1 MNDSTNGAG
10 TESAQQSHESAQQSY
25 QPEHQSDQQVVQ
37 TPAAQQWGTTPTID
51 PEPAPEPDVAPVIDP
66 STPADPSVIPPPTEP
81 TAPTVPPVPSV
92 PSGPVETEEPDLTP
106 VAPAPSAGDGD
117 RSSSPK
123 PRPQFPVPPPLES
136 HGPARIIAIVNQK
149 GGVGKTTTA
158 INLGASL
165 AELGRRV
172 LLVDFDPQASLTIGL
187 GIDPLALE
195 ATTYDMVIDRDVT
208 AEDIRVKTAVDGM
221 DLLPSDISLSGAEI
235 QLVTEV
241 ARETTLARQLESLRP
256 EYDLILIDCQP
267 SLGLLTVNALTAAD
281 GVIIPLECEYFALR
295 GLGFLVDKTIKTV
308 QERINPRLRIEGIL
322 ATMFDMRTLH
332 AREILEE
339 VVGRFGET
347 VFHTVISRTVRF
359 PETNKLG
366 EPITTYAPNSV
377 AAEAYRQLAR
387 ELVGRLG

>member
-1 MNDSTNGAG
+1 MPTDLV
-10 TESAQQSHESAQQSY
+10 
-25 QPEHQSDQQVVQ
+25 SD
-37 TPAAQQWGTTPTID
+37 TPPVATSPTIG
-51 PEPAPEPDVAPVIDP
+51 P
-66 STPADPSVIPPPTEP
+66 STPADPSVVPPPSVPSAPSVPVDPTGPAEP
-81 TAPTVPPVPSV
+81 VVPSV
-92 PSGPVETEEPDLTP
+92 PTEPVVDPAEPAEIEEPDLTP
-106 VAPAPSAGDGD
+106 VAPAPAVNGGGNA
-117 RSSSPK
+117 SSPK
-123 PRPQFPVPPPLES
+123 PRPQFPDPPPLES
-136 HGPARIIAIVNQK
+136 HGPARILAIVNQK

-187 GIDPLALE
+187 GIDPLSLE

-208 AEDIRVKTAVDGM
+208 AEDIRVKTAIDGM

-241 ARETTLARQLESLRP
+241 ARETTLARQLEALRP

-308 QERINPRLRIEGIL
+308 QERINPRLKIEGIL

>member
-1 MNDSTNGAG
+1 M
-10 TESAQQSHESAQQSY
+10 
-25 QPEHQSDQQVVQ
+25 
-37 TPAAQQWGTTPTID
+37 
-51 PEPAPEPDVAPVIDP
+51 
-66 STPADPSVIPPPTEP
+66 
-81 TAPTVPPVPSV
+81 
-92 PSGPVETEEPDLTP
+92 
-106 VAPAPSAGDGD
+106 APAPSANGVK
-117 RSSSPK
+117 SSSPRT
-123 PRPQFPVPPPLES
+123 RPQFPDPPPLER
-136 HGPARIIAIVNQK
+136 HGPARILAIVNQK

-241 ARETTLARQLESLRP
+241 ARETTLARQLEVLRP

-308 QERINPRLRIEGIL
+308 QERINPRLKIEGIL

>member
-1 MNDSTNGAG
+1 MGQEVTRAVNDSMNRPGA
-10 TESAQQSHESAQQSY
+10 ESAQLSRDV
-25 QPEHQSDQQVVQ
+25 QSD
-37 TPAAQQWGTTPTID
+37 GL
-51 PEPAPEPDVAPVIDP
+51 E
-66 STPADPSVIPPPTEP
+66 
-81 TAPTVPPVPSV
+81 
-92 PSGPVETEEPDLTP
+92 ET
-106 VAPAPSAGDGD
+106 
-117 RSSSPK
+117 
-123 PRPQFPVPPPLES
+123 PRPRVKFPKPPPLES
-136 HGPARIIAIVNQK
+136 HGPAKVIAIVNQK

-187 GIDPLALE
+187 GVDPLGLDAS
-195 ATTYDMVIDRDVT
+195 TYDLVIDHEISAPDV
-208 AEDIRVKTAVDGM
+208 RLKTGIDGM

-241 ARETTLARQLESLRP
+241 ARETTLMRELDPMRP
-256 EYDLILIDCQP
+256 EYDFILIDCQP
-267 SLGLLTVNALTAAD
+267 SLGLLTVNALTASD

-295 GLGFLVDKTIKTV
+295 GLGFLVDKTIRTV
-308 QERINPRLRIEGIL
+308 QQRINPKLKIEGIL

-339 VVGRFGET
+339 VVERFGET
-347 VFHTVISRTVRF
+347 VFHTIISRTVRF

-366 EPITTYAPNSV
+366 EPITTYAPSSM

-387 ELVGRLG
+387 ELLTRL

>member
-1 MNDSTNGAG
+1 MWQEVTRAVNDSMNGPGA
-10 TESAQQSHESAQQSY
+10 ESAQLSREVQADLPDDGALEETKQVRGKF
-25 QPEHQSDQQVVQ
+25 PE
-37 TPAAQQWGTTPTID
+37 
-51 PEPAPEPDVAPVIDP
+51 
-66 STPADPSVIPPPTEP
+66 
-81 TAPTVPPVPSV
+81 
-92 PSGPVETEEPDLTP
+92 
-106 VAPAPSAGDGD
+106 
-117 RSSSPK
+117 
-123 PRPQFPVPPPLES
+123 PPPLES

-187 GIDPLALE
+187 GIDPLALD
-195 ATTYDMVIDRDVT
+195 ASTYDMVIDREMG
-208 AEDIRVKTAVDGM
+208 AEDIRVKTGIDGM

-235 QLVTEV
+235 QLVSEV
-241 ARETTLARQLESLRP
+241 ARETTLARELEVMRP

-295 GLGFLVDKTIKTV
+295 GLGFLVDKTIRTV
-308 QERINPRLRIEGIL
+308 QERINPKLRIEGIL

-339 VVGRFGET
+339 VVERFGET
-347 VFHTVISRTVRF
+347 VFHTIISRTVRF

-366 EPITTYAPNSV
+366 EPITTYAPSSL

-387 ELVGRLG
+387 ELLTRMA